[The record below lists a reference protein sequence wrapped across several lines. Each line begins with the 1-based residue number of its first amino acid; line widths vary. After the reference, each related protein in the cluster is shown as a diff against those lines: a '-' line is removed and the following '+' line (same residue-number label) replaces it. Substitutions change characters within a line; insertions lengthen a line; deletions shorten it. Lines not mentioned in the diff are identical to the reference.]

1 VTAGARLKARLE
13 KGLLIAPGAYDALT
27 ARIAVQAGAE
37 AVYMTGFGVAGS
49 LLGVPDIGI
58 VSATEMSDRVRALSL
73 AAAPVPLIA
82 DGDNGHGGI
91 ANVERLVRA
100 YEQAGAAC
108 IQLEDQVLPKRCG
121 HMDGKEV
128 IPLANAAAKIR
139 AAVAARASS
148 DFLIIARTD
157 ARSVSGLDDALHRA
171 EAYLKA
177 GADLLFV
184 EAPQSEAELRT
195 VAERFKSAPLVANM
209 VEDGK
214 TPFLPAAALGAMGYR
229 LILYPISALL
239 AAACSAQRVYAGLL
253 SPPGSNVERIT
264 FAAYNEIVGLSGYL
278 AADAALKP
286 K

>member
-1 VTAGARLKARLE
+1 MNSPATLRELLKQ
-13 KGLLIAPGAYDALT
+13 GPLIAPGAYDALT
-27 ARIAVQAGAE
+27 ARIAVQAGAK

-58 VSATEMSDRVRALSL
+58 VSATEMSDRVRALAA

-128 IPLANAAAKIR
+128 VPMEEGAAKIR
-139 AAVAARASS
+139 AAANARMNS

-157 ARSVSGLDDALHRA
+157 ARSVHGLDEALRRA
-171 EAYLKA
+171 GAYLKA
-177 GADLLFV
+177 GADLLFI
-184 EAPQSEAELRT
+184 EAPESERELEQIASHFHG
-195 VAERFKSAPLVANM
+195 VPLVANM
-209 VEDGK
+209 VENGK
-214 TPFLPAAALGAMGYR
+214 TPLLTAAELGALGYA
-229 LILYPISALL
+229 LILYPVSSLL
-239 AAACSAQRVYAGLL
+239 AAARTAQRVYAGLL
-253 SPPGSNVERIT
+253 NQNEPHPVIEKVT
-264 FAAYNEIVGLSGYL
+264 FAQYNEIVGLANYRT
-278 AADAALKP
+278 
-286 K
+286 